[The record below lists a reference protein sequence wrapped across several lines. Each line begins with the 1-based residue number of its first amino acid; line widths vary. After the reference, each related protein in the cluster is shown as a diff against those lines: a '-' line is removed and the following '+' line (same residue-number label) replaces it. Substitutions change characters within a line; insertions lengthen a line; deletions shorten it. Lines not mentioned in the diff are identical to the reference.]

1 MKPAAK
7 DYVDAHHHV
16 WKIERDDYGWLT
28 PELEPI
34 YRDFSL
40 KDLAPLSEWAN
51 VETHVLVQAA
61 PTFAETKYLLD
72 VASESDGKVRGVVG
86 WVDLA
91 SRNAIPALTRL
102 SRERF
107 FKGVRPMLQD
117 LPDADWIL
125 RNEVQSALAA
135 LPRLGLRLDALIR
148 PPHLRA
154 LLTIIEA
161 HPDLAIVIDHAAKPA
176 IAAGMW
182 EPWAGLLRAA
192 SKSPKVRC
200 KLSGLPNEAGPDWTI
215 DTLRPYVD
223 HVFECFGPDRIM
235 WGSDWPVV
243 ELGGGYKR
251 WRAATVALLQHLAP
265 EERDAVLGGTA
276 RRFYGLD

>member
-1 MKPAAK
+1 MKPVAK

-72 VASESDGKVRGVVG
+72 VATESEGKVRGVVG

-91 SRNAIPALTRL
+91 SRNAIPTLTRL

-125 RNEVQSALAA
+125 RKEVQSALAA
-135 LPRLGLRLDALIR
+135 LPRLGLRLDALIK

-154 LLTIIEA
+154 LLAVIES

-182 EPWAGLLRAA
+182 EPWAGLIRAA
-192 SKSPKVRC
+192 SQSPKVRC

-251 WRAATVALLQHLAP
+251 WRAATVALLQHLGP